1 MFYNIL
7 SRLKLI
13 QRWALVYT
21 TIPENVAEH
30 SWDVAVLG
38 HLLACISNTH
48 FKGAYVD
55 PCLVATTALYH
66 DSTEALTGDLPTPI
80 KYHSKGMTA
89 AYKRLET
96 GASKRLLSSIPKE
109 LQHFYKDILLETL
122 PEDVHRLVKAADK
135 LAAYLK
141 AKAEVERGNKDFRLT
156 LQHTEE
162 AALNLNSPEITYF
175 LNHIHQGTE
184 HEQ

>member
-1 MFYNIL
+1 M
-7 SRLKLI
+7 
-13 QRWALVYT
+13 T
-21 TIPENVAEH
+21 T
-30 SWDVAVLG
+30 
-38 HLLACISNTH
+38 
-48 FKGAYVD
+48 
-55 PCLVATTALYH
+55 
-66 DSTEALTGDLPTPI
+66 
-80 KYHSKGMTA
+80 

-141 AKAEVERGNKDFRLT
+141 AKAEVDRGNKDFRLT

-175 LNHIHQGTE
+175 LNHIYQGPE

>member
-1 MFYNIL
+1 MFYNTL
-7 SRLKLI
+7 TRLKLI

-38 HLLACISNTH
+38 HLLACISNTYY
-48 FKGAYVD
+48 GGTVD
-55 PCLVATTALYH
+55 VTLVATAALYH
-66 DSTEALTGDLPTPI
+66 DSTEAITGDLPTPI

-96 GASKRLLSSIPKE
+96 GASKRLLSTIPKD
-109 LQHFYKDILLETL
+109 LQPSYKDIILENL
-122 PEDVHRLVKAADK
+122 PEDVYKLVKAADK

-141 AKAEVERGNKDFRLT
+141 AKAEVERGNKDFRTTLIKT
-156 LQHTEE
+156 QAALLALKSSEVDYFLQHIHEKTH
-162 AALNLNSPEITYF
+162 ASNS
-175 LNHIHQGTE
+175 
-184 HEQ
+184 